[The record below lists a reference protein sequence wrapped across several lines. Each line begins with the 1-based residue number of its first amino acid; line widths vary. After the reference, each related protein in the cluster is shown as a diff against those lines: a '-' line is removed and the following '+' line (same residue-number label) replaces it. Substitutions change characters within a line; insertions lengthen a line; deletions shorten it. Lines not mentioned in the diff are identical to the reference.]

1 MKSDERK
8 FSLIYSEIIE
18 SENDMIGHIAYSI
31 YKSKKIEY
39 IKNFKKENNRSPS
52 EDDLHN
58 YHMSSKVHLASI
70 RTQAERLLADFI
82 KITLAETVEEIEAEI
97 KERQLM
103 ELRSIITPLV
113 PPKKKFFDG
122 FANSL
127 ILSFLKSIIL
137 AAIIFL
143 VIFSI
148 SARENFWGAIHSLIP
163 ETEIQNNK

>member
-1 MKSDERK
+1 MESDERK
-8 FSLIYSEIIE
+8 FSFIYSEIIE
-18 SENDMIGHIAYSI
+18 SEDDMIGHIAYSI

-39 IKNFKKENNRSPS
+39 IKNFKKENNRPPS

-58 YHMSSKVHLASI
+58 YQMSSKVHLSSI

-82 KITLAETVEEIEAEI
+82 QFSLAETVEKIEAES

-103 ELRSIITPLV
+103 ELRSIVTPLV
-113 PPKKKFFDG
+113 PDKKKFFDG
-122 FANSL
+122 FFNSL
-127 ILSFLKSIIL
+127 VLSFLKSIIL
-137 AAIIFL
+137 AAIVFL

-148 SARENFWGAIHSLIP
+148 SARKNFWDAIHNLIP